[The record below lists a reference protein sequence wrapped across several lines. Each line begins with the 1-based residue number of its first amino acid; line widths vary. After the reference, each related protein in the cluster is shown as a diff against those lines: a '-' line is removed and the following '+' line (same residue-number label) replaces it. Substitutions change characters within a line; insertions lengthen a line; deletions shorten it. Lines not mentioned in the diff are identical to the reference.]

1 MPYLDTFF
9 ANLNV
14 VVRIAGFLSCNAGDV
29 WADENAQFEQNK
41 FYCIT
46 KGSCIITIDGKEYY
60 GKEGT
65 CFFIPANKK
74 NSYRNISDAEFEK
87 FWFHFDIYPDS
98 SLFELLNLDYC
109 VNTTDDNIC
118 NLIAELYRK
127 YSSENLTDMLDVKSL
142 AIKIISEYIAQSHK
156 EMKVSSLNA
165 DEKFAAVLSYIH
177 QNLGNHISNEE
188 LSRICYLH
196 PNHFVRYFKK
206 KTGTTPQNYIMEQ
219 RAHMAKRLIDQT
231 DMTFSDVAEEVGL
244 CDAPHLYK
252 VFKKYFSLNPQEY
265 RRTSYRKR

>member
-14 VVRIAGFLSCNAGDV
+14 VVRIAGFLSCKVGDV
-29 WADENAQFEQNK
+29 WADEKAQFEQNK

-46 KGSCIITIDGKEYY
+46 KGSCVITIDGKEYY

-98 SLFELLNLDYC
+98 SIFEILNLDYC
-109 VNTTDDNIC
+109 INTKDDTIHR
-118 NLIAELYRK
+118 LIVELYEK
-127 YSSENLTDMLDVKSL
+127 YRSENLTDMLDVKSL
-142 AIKIISEYIAQSHK
+142 AIKILSAYITESHR
-156 EMKVSSLNA
+156 EVKVSYLNA
-165 DEKFAAVLSYIH
+165 DEKFSAVLSHIN
-177 QNLGNHISNEE
+177 QNLGNHISNAE
-188 LSRICYLH
+188 LAEICYQH
-196 PNHFVRYFKK
+196 PNHFVRFFKK
-206 KTGTTPQNYIMEQ
+206 KMGTTPQKYIMEQ
-219 RAHMAKRLIDQT
+219 RVLMAKRLIDQT
-231 DMTFSDVAEEVGL
+231 EMSFSDIATEVGL

-252 VFKKYFSLNPQEY
+252 LFKKHFSLNPQEY
-265 RRTSYRKR
+265 KKTSFRIK

>member
-9 ANLNV
+9 ANLNI
-14 VVRIAGFLSCNAGDV
+14 VVRISGFLSCKVGDV
-29 WADENAQFEQNK
+29 WADEKAQFEQNK
-41 FYCIT
+41 FYCIK
-46 KGSCIITIDGKEYY
+46 KGSCVITIDGKEYH

-74 NSYRNISDAEFEK
+74 NSYRNISDTAFEK
-87 FWFHFDIYPDS
+87 YWFHFDLYPDS
-98 SLFELLNLDYC
+98 SLFQFLNLDYAID
-109 VNTTDDNIC
+109 TKDDKI
-118 NLIAELYRK
+118 LKLSEELYKK
-127 YSSENLTDMLDVKSL
+127 YNSKKLTDKLDVKSL
-142 AIKIISEYIAQSHK
+142 AIRILSAYITDSHK
-156 EMKVSSLNA
+156 EAKISFPETEERFS
-165 DEKFAAVLSYIH
+165 AVLSYIN

-196 PNHFVRYFKK
+196 PNHFVRFFKK

-231 DMTFSDVAEEVGL
+231 DMTFSDIATEVGL

-252 VFKKYFSLNPQEY
+252 VFKKHFSLSPQEY
-265 RRTSYRKR
+265 KRSKYHQ